1 MIVNRWKKYKIKPNK
16 RNKSCKNIQINNEI
30 NNYYVNQETNYE
42 NLYGELIIHNV
53 NINENE
59 NENECFICLEVY
71 NDNENTIKLNKMKG
85 YIKECSCDAWIH
97 ELCFNKWHIVN
108 KRCPICR
115 TVIVFTKYEYMIL
128 GIRNFKKNV
137 CNIIILTVKIVT
149 KTLIFSLFL
158 WVLYRTCSIYF
169 YSFKKTPMLSN

>member
-1 MIVNRWKKYKIKPNK
+1 MISNRIKKYKIRHSK

-42 NLYGELIIHNV
+42 NLYGELILHNV